1 MAAYR
6 RIFEQ
11 AALRL
16 LAACGPFFDV
26 LGKRHRRFG
35 AAVIDSCDRSTL
47 GSQAQCWGLARWPRL

>member
-16 LAACGPFFDV
+16 LADCGPPFEPWEQRRR
-26 LGKRHRRFG
+26 GKKVAQAFPVSRLRTNLFG
-35 AAVIDSCDRSTL
+35 PEP
-47 GSQAQCWGLARWPRL
+47 AQRMCGR